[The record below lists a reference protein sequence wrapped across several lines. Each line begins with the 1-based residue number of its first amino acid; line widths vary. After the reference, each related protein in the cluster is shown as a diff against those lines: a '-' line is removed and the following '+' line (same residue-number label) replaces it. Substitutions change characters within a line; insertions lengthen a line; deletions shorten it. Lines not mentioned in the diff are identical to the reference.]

1 MFLMTVNLKL
11 MIENLIQMKS
21 GDAINL
27 DMRAKLIDA

>member
-11 MIENLIQMKS
+11 MIENLIQMKG

-27 DMRAKLIDA
+27 DMRAKLIDI